1 VVFQKLTACVS
12 RKHLDAIGGGASD
25 LPACHVSA
33 RAGEFRSAETR
44 QIGSLPGN
52 TVLAESEGRGWRD
65 VHASLASVTTWSG
78 AHPAHAHHC
87 IAYCVSQPAYLR
99 RRLAGG
105 RDEAV
110 TLRPRQF
117 FVIPRGQ
124 SSEWH
129 RQGRTQMLMIYL
141 RQDLLDTVAR
151 ELGSLGGVGP
161 AEVDLA
167 PGTTDA
173 FLEQFALAVL
183 HTLRAAE
190 DGGSALYVEALARS
204 AAVHLLRRYGAP
216 AGPVP
221 IASGR
226 SAADGP
232 DLRRIADYIEA
243 ELGGDLSLAALAQ
256 LAALPVNVFGRA
268 FREAYGASPHQYI
281 LARRVER
288 AKALLLATDM
298 PIAEIALETGFSSQS
313 HLTTAF
319 GRSTGVPPA
328 EFRRVSGS

>member
-1 VVFQKLTACVS
+1 MRWA
-12 RKHLDAIGGGASD
+12 AGASD
-25 LPACHVSA
+25 LPLCHFSDRVA
-33 RAGEFRSAETR
+33 EFRSAETR
-44 QIGSLPGN
+44 QIGWLPGN

-65 VHASLASVTTWSG
+65 IHASLANVTTWSG

-87 IAYCVSQPAYLR
+87 LAYCVSQPAYLR
-99 RRLAGG
+99 RRLAGR
-105 RDEAV
+105 RDEEV

-124 SSEWH
+124 SSEWY
-129 RQGRTQMLMIYL
+129 RRGRTQMLMIYL

-151 ELGSLGGVGP
+151 ELGSQGGAGT

-167 PGTTDA
+167 PGTMDA

-183 HTLRAAE
+183 HTLLAVE

-204 AAVHLLRRYGAP
+204 AAVHLLRRHGSRTGAK
-216 AGPVP
+216 P
-221 IASGR
+221 IPPGR
-226 SAADGP
+226 SAANGP

-256 LAALPVNVFGRA
+256 VANLPVNAFGRV

-281 LARRVER
+281 LAKRVER
-288 AKALLLATDM
+288 AKALLLATDL

-319 GRSTGVPPA
+319 GRFTGVPPA
-328 EFRRVSGS
+328 EFRRVSNG